1 MRKAA
6 RVRQLALV
14 VGVAVAM
21 TACGGPS
28 AYPGPGGD
36 VDCEGGSGNGPR
48 YVGAVEVSGA
58 DPYDLDRDG
67 DGIGCE

>member
-1 MRKAA
+1 MSKPARGRKLT
-6 RVRQLALV
+6 LAVWL
-14 VGVAVAM
+14 AVAT

-28 AYPGPGGD
+28 AYPGPGPD
-36 VDCEGGSGNGPR
+36 VDCKGGSGDGPR
-48 YVGAVEVSGA
+48 YVGVVEVTGA